1 MMRNVVITSPVQ
13 PIGGVSPDIYSW
25 DKSSK
30 GMRMIMS
37 FLHHPALAFLEA
49 NLPVK
54 VLHYPTWEDFC
65 KSLNPLPD
73 VLGISF
79 YINETEQALAMARHA
94 RKLGV
99 KEIWAGNFG
108 SYTPEIV
115 SEFDHVVQGWGEA
128 KLAQIMG
135 LEPDVNTKLIH
146 PEIYGVV
153 GTNLFPRMLF
163 SGTLFTSRSCPFT
176 CNFCQTPDF
185 YGRATMV
192 PLEEIERIVWTY
204 KKRGVSGINI
214 LDENFGTFKQHAQEV
229 VKILHKNNLRW
240 VALTRVDTLRK
251 NFEFWH
257 EHGMFG
263 AHLGI
268 ESLNDRSLSGASKRT
283 DQHNNLDMLKL
294 LGKHNMF
301 AQIFYIL
308 GFEEDTPE
316 SIKEDIQLLAEQDFD
331 VAQIQVLTPYPR
343 TEQRRLIE
351 QKYGIFEFDLRKYNS
366 RNLVWNH
373 PNISPVQ
380 MKELQEWA
388 NNLICTQKRVRRS
401 MSKLGL
407 YHGRARMGLEGI
419 SMLMK
424 QFGGEHGKL
433 HREYQ
438 VKLAA
443 TRQWAK
449 SGWFAYEEQQA
460 SNTLSLS
467 SAMETTSKLL
477 RSATIPIK
485 VQQ

>member
-1 MMRNVVITSPVQ
+1 MRNILITSPVQ
-13 PIGGVSPDIYSW
+13 PIAGVSPDIYSW

-54 VLHYPTWEDFC
+54 ALHYPDWDQFC
-65 KSLNPLPD
+65 NSLNPVPD

-94 RKLGV
+94 RKMGV

-108 SYTPEIV
+108 AYTPEI
-115 SEFDHVVQGWGEA
+115 SAEFDHVVHGWGENQ
-128 KLAQIMG
+128 LAQIMG
-135 LEPDVNTKLIH
+135 LESAESRPLIH

-214 LDENFGTFKQHAQEV
+214 LDENFGTFKQHAQEM
-229 VKILHKNNLRW
+229 VKILHKNKLRW
-240 VALTRVDTLRK
+240 VALTRIDTLRK
-251 NFEFWH
+251 NFDFWL

-268 ESLNDRSLSGASKRT
+268 ESLNNRSLSGASKRT
-283 DQHNNLDMLKL
+283 DQDNNLDMLRQ

-301 AQIFYIL
+301 VQIFYIL
-308 GFEEDTPE
+308 GFEEDTVE
-316 SIKEDIQLLAEQDFD
+316 SITEDINLLATQDFD

-343 TEQRRLIE
+343 TEQRQLIE

-373 PNISPVQ
+373 PNISAAQ
-380 MKELQEWA
+380 MKQLQSWA
-388 NNLICTQKRVRRS
+388 NNLISTPRRVLRS
-401 MSKLGL
+401 MSKLAL
-407 YHGRARMGLEGI
+407 YHGRSHIGTEGL
-419 SMLMK
+419 SLVMK
-424 QFGGEHGKL
+424 QFGGQYRALHQEFQGKL
-433 HREYQ
+433 D
-438 VKLAA
+438 A

-449 SGWFAYEEQQA
+449 SGWYAYDEKQA
-460 SNTLSLS
+460 SQTLSTP
-467 SAMETTSKLL
+467 A
-477 RSATIPIK
+477 ATPLNLARPAVIPIK
-485 VQQ
+485 SAL

>member
-1 MMRNVVITSPVQ
+1 MRNILMTSPVQ

-54 VLHYPTWEDFC
+54 VLHYPTWVDFC
-65 KSLNPLPD
+65 NSLNPVPD

-79 YINETEQALAMARHA
+79 YINETEQALAMARYA
-94 RKLGV
+94 RKVGV

-108 SYTPEIV
+108 AYTPEI
-115 SEFDHVVQGWGEA
+115 SNEFDNVVQGWGEE
-128 KLAQIMG
+128 KLAQFMG
-135 LEPDVNTKLIH
+135 LDLDNDFKLIH

-185 YGRATMV
+185 YGSATKV
-192 PLEEIERIVWTY
+192 PLEEIERIIWTY
-204 KKRGVSGINI
+204 KKKGVSGINI
-214 LDENFGTFKQHAQEV
+214 LDENFGTFKRHAQEV
-229 VKILHKNNLRW
+229 VKILHKYKLRW
-240 VALTRVDTLRK
+240 VALTRVDTLKK
-251 NFEFWH
+251 NFEFWA

-268 ESLNDRSLSGASKRT
+268 ESLNDHSLSGASKRT
-283 DQHNNLDMLKL
+283 DQNNNLDMLKL
-294 LGKHNMF
+294 LSKHNMF
-301 AQIFYIL
+301 VQIFYIL
-308 GFEEDTPE
+308 GFEEDTVE
-316 SIKEDIQLLAEQDFD
+316 SVKEDIELLAKHDFD

-343 TEQRRLIE
+343 TEQRRSIE

-373 PNISPVQ
+373 PNINEIQ
-380 MKELQEWA
+380 MKELQAWA
-388 NNLICTQKRVRRS
+388 NNLICTQKRVLRS
-401 MSKLGL
+401 ITKLGL
-407 YHGRARMGLEGI
+407 YYGRKNIGFEGL
-419 SMLMK
+419 SLLMK
-424 QFGGEHGKL
+424 QFSGQYQEL
-433 HREYQ
+433 HKEYQ

-443 TRQWAK
+443 ARQWSKTGWYAYDEMQAVHTLNLVRLKEAK
-449 SGWFAYEEQQA
+449 SNRIKTAV
-460 SNTLSLS
+460 
-467 SAMETTSKLL
+467 
-477 RSATIPIK
+477 IPIEDIR
-485 VQQ
+485 